1 MHAPEN
7 LGNFNAPG
15 AFLVI
20 YYVLTTKFKAT
31 LMCLPSALE
40 TFTRRKSLPILPPTL
55 VGNYPQFFLLY
66 YMVTFTTAKSL
77 GLIKG
82 SGTLQM
88 RTLN

>member
-20 YYVLTTKFKAT
+20 CYVLTTKFKAT

-55 VGNYPQFFLLY
+55 VGNYPQFFSPVLY
-66 YMVTFTTAKSL
+66 GDLYHSKVT
-77 GLIKG
+77 
-82 SGTLQM
+82 
-88 RTLN
+88 RPY